1 VNDGGATS
9 SAIGNILGGIA
20 QEVGPEGAAKAAL
33 LQQQTQ
39 GADISNQDAYE
50 KLLAGEAAANA
61 AAGLTRTLNMNA
73 TDPGQ
78 PTVAGTVTSLS
89 QPPSATP
96 GPGGRISRIDESGF
110 TPEQKYLAN
119 EIINGRLSPAALQTG
134 VDVFSTPLV
143 GAGSTPG
150 AIRARSTTPMS
161 PGQVFPSGPAA
172 TGGGG
177 SSYVHAGDDAAAVAD
192 LNQANADLDLGG
204 AATASLGKID
214 PLVDL
219 YKTIVA
225 PEAAT
230 VGSKA
235 WQTAK
240 EKAAAYFNI
249 PLDRFDDPAA
259 AKTLIKQQLLTFVG
273 GLKDS
278 AGNPFSPRQTQ
289 LIIDQIPDPDSSAF
303 LPAMNWVRAHLQA
316 QAANGAAAQHF
327 LNTRQT
333 DPNAGPAFRSARSQ
347 NAGAE
352 GEAYRTSGLHGVGG
366 PDQPE
371 KPETP
376 APPAPPNPKLTPA
389 DPQTVQRARVK
400 LQQAHGDPTVR
411 QRIID
416 AGKANGVD
424 LEAGGF

>member
-1 VNDGGATS
+1 MPPGIYVQDGGELS
-9 SAIGNILGGIA
+9 SSLGNILGGIA
-20 QEVGPEGAAKAAL
+20 QQVGPEGAAKAAL
-33 LQQQTQ
+33 LAQQTQ
-39 GADISNQDAYE
+39 GADLDNQAKWNALTSDAN
-50 KLLAGEAAANA
+50 LDIP
-61 AAGLTRTLNMNA
+61 GLTRTLGVNA
-73 TDPGQ
+73 TDPSNPG
-78 PTVAGTVTSLS
+78 VAGTVTSLA
-89 QPPSATP
+89 QPPIP
-96 GPGGRISRIDESGF
+96 RVGPGGRIATIPDESGY
-110 TPEQKYLAN
+110 TPEQKYLLWKSQHGGLGAD
-119 EIINGRLSPAALQTG
+119 ELSKD
-134 VDVFSTPLV
+134 VDTFQTPLV
-143 GAGSTPG
+143 GAGMTPG
-150 AIRARSTTPMS
+150 AIRTRSTTPMS

-219 YKTIVA
+219 YKTVVA

-249 PLDRFDDPAA
+249 PLDRFDNPAA
-259 AKTLIKQQLLTFVG
+259 AKALIKQQLLTFVG

-278 AGNPFSPRQTQ
+278 AGQPFSPRQTQ
-289 LIIDQIPDPDSSAF
+289 LIIDQIPDPDSAGF
-303 LPAMNWVRAHLQA
+303 LPAMNWVRSHLQA

-327 LNTRQT
+327 LDTRRN

-347 NAGAE
+347 NSGAE

-366 PDQPE
+366 PDQPD
-371 KPETP
+371 TG
-376 APPAPPNPKLTPA
+376 PPKTSDLKPA
-389 DPQTVQRARVK
+389 DTKTVQRAKVK
-400 LQQAHGDPTVR
+400 LQQANGDPTFR
-411 QRIID
+411 KYLID
-416 AGKANGVD
+416 QGKLNGVD